1 MATPSA
7 AQRET
12 EPVEAETRLH
22 IIPSPGEA
30 LQLVARRF
38 WVVLLVGGGVAGA
51 TVLGAQRFRPAYE
64 ASALLQLKQPSKV
77 RVGQAEQDAA
87 EEAPGPQETV
97 RHLKANLT
105 SNRVLIG
112 IVERYKAGFTPAE
125 LAKPDVLMGW
135 LGQHVEIEHR
145 GSNNYRLFA
154 RAKEPDLARR
164 VCAYLADAA
173 VTLHRSGFEEEATRG
188 EAFTRSQIHRA
199 SEAIKKLEDE
209 MVAFLEQH
217 PSLKIKSL
225 GSDQLLGLQES
236 DRMRAS
242 KPGGGGSVLSRSLEK
257 LAARDPKLKELL
269 ARQRRLKAELHTLT
283 TGESGGASAAVNQ
296 ALREAKNQLAELRG
310 EGKKDG
316 HPLVAQVLRRIKE
329 LEGRLAATAPG
340 KQTASSQYEARVRD
354 ELAKVEKEIRG
365 AIGALAAGMPQTPR
379 EDLTALE
386 TEWSRLRRQHQQA
399 TEEYTNLQKEATNAT
414 MRRNLMMFEAS
425 KTAAIAENPT
435 TPDRPIGL
443 NRTVIL
449 LAGGVVALLIGLAAA
464 LALGI
469 FDTRLYTPDRVTRA
483 DGRLDLLAVLAR
495 HSGRQ
500 VQQAARL
507 RQQELLS
514 TGGDDRPWEQ
524 REQKDSVI
532 RWLKNTDDLD
542 TALSLLKTPDAGVVG
557 ARAEWG
563 DAAKTSLYD
572 HKGTPTQAPGA
583 AMIRADAGPLAAPRG
598 AVAAPAPLPQLK
610 VRTLPSAPPLA
621 PGLFVSTA
629 PDSAAAE
636 QMRKLAAR
644 LESRLAT
651 GLRVVAV
658 SSWDRQVGKTT
669 VAANLAMVLAESQRR
684 VLVIDAC
691 PGAAALTRVFG
702 IEPEGMGLCE
712 QLLRRLDGDSSPWE
726 VVQIAETLTILPGSA
741 TEQPALPLLS
751 SEAFSRLVRDM
762 SQLFDALVIDTEALE
777 VSSDAVVLQRKVD
790 GYVIVASRGRSTTRS
805 LHEIAS
811 RIELKRI
818 LGVVFNEHG

>member
-1 MATPSA
+1 MATPPA
-7 AQRET
+7 AERET
-12 EPVEAETRLH
+12 AVEAEETRVH
-22 IIPSPGEA
+22 ILPSVGEA
-30 LQLVARRF
+30 LRLIVRRF
-38 WVVLLVGGGVAGA
+38 WVVLLVGGVIGGVTFFGA
-51 TVLGAQRFRPAYE
+51 RRFRPAYE

-77 RVGQAEQDAA
+77 RVGQADQDAA

-105 SNRVLIG
+105 SNRILVG
-112 IVERYKAGFTPAE
+112 ILERYKADFLPGE

-135 LGQHVEIEHR
+135 LGTYVELDHR

-164 VCAYLADAA
+164 VCAYLAETA

-188 EAFTRSQIHRA
+188 EAFTRSQIQRA

-209 MVAFLEQH
+209 MVAFLEKH

-225 GSDQLLGLQES
+225 NSDQLLGLQES
-236 DRMRAS
+236 DRMRARS
-242 KPGGGGSVLSRSLEK
+242 GAASVLSRSLEK
-257 LAARDPKLKELL
+257 LAARDPKLKDLL
-269 ARQRRLKAELHTLT
+269 ARQRRLKAELHALT
-283 TGESGGASAAVNQ
+283 SSETAGASGAVSQ
-296 ALREAKNQLAELRG
+296 ALREAKNQLAELRS

-316 HPLVAQVLRRIKE
+316 HPMVAQVLRRIKE
-329 LEGRLAATAPG
+329 LESKLSATAPG
-340 KQTASSQYEARVRD
+340 KQTASSQFEARVRD
-354 ELAKVEKEIRG
+354 ELIAVEKEIRA
-365 AIGALAAGMPQTPR
+365 AIGALAAGTPQPLK
-379 EDLTALE
+379 EDTTALE
-386 TEWSRLRRQHQQA
+386 AEWSRLRRQHQQA

-425 KTAAIAENPT
+425 KTAAITENPT

-449 LAGGVVALLIGLAAA
+449 LAGCVVALLLGLAAA

-483 DGRLDLLAVLAR
+483 NGRLDLLAVLAR
-495 HSGRQ
+495 HTGRQ
-500 VQQAARL
+500 VQQTARL
-507 RQQELLS
+507 RQQELVAK
-514 TGGDDRPWEQ
+514 GDEAPSGDSQ
-524 REQKDSVI
+524 EQKDSVI

-542 TALSLLKTPDAGVVG
+542 TALELLKSPEEGSAPAGK
-557 ARAEWG
+557 AEWL
-563 DAAKTSLYD
+563 DAVKTSFYD
-572 HKGTPTQAPGA
+572 SHKGAQAPGTG
-583 AMIRADAGPLAAPRG
+583 MIRADVGLPASPRPAA
-598 AVAAPAPLPQLK
+598 AAPAPLPQLK

-629 PDSAAAE
+629 PDSAPAE

-644 LESRLAT
+644 LESRLAS
-651 GLRVVAV
+651 GLRVVVV
-658 SSWDRQVGKTT
+658 SSWDRGVGKTT

-684 VLVIDAC
+684 VLVIDGC

-751 SEAFSRLVRDM
+751 SEAFSRLVHDM

-777 VSSDAVVLQRKVD
+777 ASSDAVVLQRKVD

-805 LHEIAS
+805 LREIAT